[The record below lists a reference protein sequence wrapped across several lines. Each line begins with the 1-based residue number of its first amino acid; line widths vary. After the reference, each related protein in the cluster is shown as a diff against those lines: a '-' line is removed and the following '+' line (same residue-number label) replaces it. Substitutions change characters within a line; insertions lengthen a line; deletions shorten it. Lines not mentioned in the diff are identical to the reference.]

1 MNVNLTLICFIFYV
15 LSFLFFSLLY
25 SFLFHCFTSQIYAAA
40 YQFSSFANH
49 EPFSS
54 VPFLILSAL
63 CRCLSTRFQCLS
75 LHLVSSPSLFGT
87 HHISSLSSRSD
98 ATLCLRGSELII
110 SFQHDSFSGRLHSV
124 PWLIISVLCRFFSLL
139 IHAMPFQSISV
150 LCHNFSGRC
159 CSNLILS
166 TLSLSYSVHG
176 LFFCNA
182 TLFLRLSW
190 LFFTHPPLYCSSL
203 HYSLPSLAISLL
215 RLFHA

>member
-1 MNVNLTLICFIFYV
+1 MPLPLNSIPP
-15 LSFLFFSLLY
+15 
-25 SFLFHCFTSQIYAAA
+25 QIRTIQLCAV
-40 YQFSSFANH
+40 SH
-49 EPFSS
+49 PFCS
-54 VPFLILSAL
+54 VPLPLNTIPMLVLASLRL
-63 CRCLSTRFQCLS
+63 CFSEHITS
-75 LHLVSSPSLFGT
+75 LPFH
-87 HHISSLSSRSD
+87 R
-98 ATLCLRGSELII
+98 AAMLCLRGSKLII
-110 SFQHDSFSGRLHSV
+110 SFQHDSFSGRRYSV

>member
-1 MNVNLTLICFIFYV
+1 M
-15 LSFLFFSLLY
+15 SSLFY
-25 SFLFHCFTSQIYAAA
+25 SFLFSILFSSTASRLKSTPLPINSVPSQIM
-40 YQFSSFANH
+40 NH
-49 EPFSS
+49 
-54 VPFLILSAL
+54 SAL
-63 CRCLSTRFQCLS
+63 CRFSSFLLCAVASQLDSNACPCISS
-75 LHLVSSPSLFGT
+75 LRLRST

-166 TLSLSYSVHG
+166 TLSLSYSVHVP
-176 LFFCNA
+176 LFSFSSPGYSLLILFC
-182 TLFLRLSW
+182 TFLH
-190 LFFTHPPLYCSSL
+190 F
-203 HYSLPSLAISLL
+203 SLPSLVISLL

>member
-1 MNVNLTLICFIFYV
+1 M
-15 LSFLFFSLLY
+15 SSLFY
-25 SFLFHCFTSQIYAAA
+25 SFLFSILFSSTASRLKSTPLPINSVPSQIM
-40 YQFSSFANH
+40 NH
-49 EPFSS
+49 
-54 VPFLILSAL
+54 SAL
-63 CRCLSTRFQCLS
+63 CRFSSFLLCAVASQLDSNACPCISS
-75 LHLVSSPSLFGT
+75 LRLRST